1 MSDSHANTP
10 VSTEAGA
17 SNEAGEEK
25 LDFKV
30 ILPVFVIVLIDLL
43 GLTII
48 IPLLPIYAASFG
60 ANAFTIG
67 ALGAAYPIMQFF
79 GAPLLGRLSDRYGR
93 RPVLLVSQIGTLV
106 GFLILGVANTLW
118 LLFISR
124 LIDGISGANIATA
137 QAVITDRTTEKTR
150 TQGLGLIGAAF
161 GLGFIIGPV
170 IAFATLALSG
180 DNYRMVAYVAAF
192 FSFASILLTY
202 FWLEESHP
210 PEKRGQGNGKVQV
223 GLGAMLAALRR
234 PEIGLLL
241 ALIFAQQFAFGGFE
255 QLLALFTLDR
265 LGMNA
270 SSNAGLFVFIG
281 VIVVAV
287 QGYFIGRWSR
297 KFGDRWLVKMGLLLL
312 GIGLVVTAVTP
323 RQPLPGYSQADLQA
337 ELSGES
343 VLPGETPTTTDNI
356 QVNLPADGNNGWL
369 GIVWLLAAMIPTS
382 IGGGVLHPSINSLI
396 TKRVSAAEIGGVLG
410 ISAAFLSGANAV
422 SPLIMGTVFQ
432 FFGST
437 APFLIGGVILLVL
450 WITAVRAFPVKE

>member
-1 MSDSHANTP
+1 MTDPQAAEIKNKDT
-10 VSTEAGA
+10 
-17 SNEAGEEK
+17 GEEK

-93 RPVLLVSQIGTLV
+93 RPILLISQVGTLV

-161 GLGFIIGPV
+161 GLGFIIGPI

-180 DNYRMVAYVAAF
+180 DNYRLVAYVAAV
-192 FSFASILLTY
+192 FSLGSILLTY

-210 PEKRGQGNGKVQV
+210 AEKRGEGSQRTQI
-223 GLGAMLAALRR
+223 GLGAMLNALKR
-234 PEIGLLL
+234 PEIGFLL
-241 ALIFAQQFAFGGFE
+241 ALMFMQQFAFGGFE

-270 SSNAGLFVFIG
+270 SNNAVLFVFVG
-281 VIVVAV
+281 VILVAV

-297 KFGDRWLVKMGLLLL
+297 RFGDRWLVFMGLLMMGL
-312 GIGLVVTAVTP
+312 GLVLTAVTP
-323 RQPLPGYSQADLQA
+323 RQPLPGYSQAALQA
-337 ELSGES
+337 ELTGDPT
-343 VLPGETPTTTDNI
+343 LPGETPTTTNNI
-356 QVNLPADGNNGWL
+356 QVNLPEDGNDGWL
-369 GIVWLLAAMIPTS
+369 GIIWLLAAMIPAA

-396 TKRVSAAEIGGVLG
+396 TKRVPAAEVGGILG

-422 SPLIMGTVFQ
+422 SPLILGGVFQ
-432 FFGST
+432 LFGST
-437 APFLIGGVILLVL
+437 APFLIGGVLLLVL
-450 WITAVRAFPVKE
+450 WVTAVRMLGPKT

>member
-1 MSDSHANTP
+1 MAETAQN
-10 VSTEAGA
+10 
-17 SNEAGEEK
+17 EEK
-25 LDFKV
+25 LDFKL

-93 RPVLLVSQIGTLV
+93 RPILLISQVGTLV

-161 GLGFIIGPV
+161 GLGFIVGPL

-180 DNYRMVAYVAAF
+180 DNYRLVAFVAAV
-192 FSFASILLTY
+192 FSLASILLTY
-202 FWLEESHP
+202 FWLEESLP
-210 PEKRGQGNGKVQV
+210 PEKRGQDGDKVQV

-234 PEIGLLL
+234 PEIGFLL
-241 ALIFAQQFAFGGFE
+241 ALIFMQQFAFGGFE

-270 SSNAGLFVFIG
+270 SNNAILFVFVG

-297 KFGDRWLVKMGLLLL
+297 KFGDRWLVVMGLLVL
-312 GIGLVVTAVTP
+312 GLGLALTAVTP
-323 RQPLPGYSQADLQA
+323 RQPLPGYSQAALEA
-337 ELSGES
+337 ELSGEAA
-343 VLPGETPTTTDNI
+343 LPGETPAATDNI
-356 QVNLPADGNNGWL
+356 RVTLPEDGRNGWL
-369 GIVWLLAAMIPTS
+369 GIAWLLLAMIPAA
-382 IGGGVLHPSINSLI
+382 IGGGILQPSINSMI
-396 TKRVSAAEIGGVLG
+396 TTRVSAAEAGGILG
-410 ISAAFLSGANAV
+410 VSAAFLSAANALA
-422 SPLIMGTVFQ
+422 PLILGGVFQ
-432 FFGST
+432 LFGST
-437 APFLIGGVILLVL
+437 APFLIGGIILLLL
-450 WITAVRAFPVKE
+450 WVTAVRRLPPGMRG

>member
-1 MSDSHANTP
+1 MSDLQ
-10 VSTEAGA
+10 VTEAANGRTPD
-17 SNEAGEEK
+17 EK

-93 RPVLLVSQIGTLV
+93 RPILLISQIGTLT

-161 GLGFIIGPV
+161 GLGFIIGPI

-180 DNYRMVAYVAAF
+180 GNYRLVAYVAAA
-192 FSFASILLTY
+192 FSLGSILLTY

-210 PEKRGQGNGKVQV
+210 PEKRGEDSQKTQV
-223 GLGAMLAALRR
+223 GLGAMLKALKR
-234 PEIGLLL
+234 PEIGFLL
-241 ALIFAQQFAFGGFE
+241 ALMFMQQFAFGGFE

-270 SSNAGLFVFIG
+270 SNNAVLFVFVG
-281 VIVVAV
+281 VILVAV

-297 KFGDRWLVKMGLLLL
+297 RFGDRWLVFMGLLTMGL
-312 GIGLVVTAVTP
+312 GLTLTAVTP
-323 RQPLPGYSQADLQA
+323 RQPLPNYSQAELQA
-337 ELSGES
+337 ELTGDPT
-343 VLPGETPTTTDNI
+343 LPGETPTTTENI
-356 QVNLPADGNNGWL
+356 QVNLPEDGNNGWL
-369 GIVWLLAAMIPTS
+369 GIIWLLAAMIPAA

-396 TKRVSAAEIGGVLG
+396 TKRVPANEVGGILG

-422 SPLIMGTVFQ
+422 SPLILGGVFQ
-432 FFGST
+432 LFGST
-437 APFLIGGVILLVL
+437 APFLIGGILLLLL
-450 WITAVRAFPVKE
+450 WITAVRTLRAKE